1 MERKNV
7 CKSLKRN
14 SRNLQIKLEKE
25 RKEISSLSFKPKI
38 SMTSTNLCR
47 KNNLFLINDFYER
60 NTKWKEEASKNLKNQ
75 VVIIY
80 FQTRLI
86 MKRSCMM
93 SAFSSQKQILSSRM
107 MKVYIYNLVNKLK
120 KDKTFIYKKK
130 EVIN

>member
-25 RKEISSLSFKPKI
+25 RKEKSSLSFKPKI

-80 FQTRLI
+80 F
-86 MKRSCMM
+86 
-93 SAFSSQKQILSSRM
+93 
-107 MKVYIYNLVNKLK
+107 
-120 KDKTFIYKKK
+120 
-130 EVIN
+130 